1 MRFRRFNQQRQGR
14 GQLGARPNNSGLP
27 SRGHLISLLGRDIR
41 EGGDLMP
48 AMTIRNISEE
58 THRALKALAAAHG
71 RSAEAEVR
79 AILEQA
85 VFPAVRIR
93 LGSLL
98 QEIGV
103 AAGGVDLDIERRQ
116 VAREPLD
123 LQ

>member
-1 MRFRRFNQQRQGR
+1 
-14 GQLGARPNNSGLP
+14 
-27 SRGHLISLLGRDIR
+27 
-41 EGGDLMP
+41 MP

-58 THRALKALAAAHG
+58 THRALKARAAAHG

-85 VFPAVRIR
+85 VLPAERIR

-98 QEIGV
+98 QEIGT
-103 AAGGVDLDIERRQ
+103 ASGGLDLDIERRH

-123 LQ
+123 LR